1 MLRSGVYVTDNP
13 RGKVGSVVIGKKEG
27 AFGDVQ
33 LVCEKGEQ
41 LAWGFNPS
49 RDGRKPAK
57 QIGNRV
63 FGIEG
68 IVRVV
73 YERCFA
79 QELVKRFF
87 FSVPS
92 VRTRIARRNSPA

>member
-1 MLRSGVYVTDNP
+1 MGT
-13 RGKVGSVVIGKKEG
+13 VVIGKEEG
-27 AFGDVQ
+27 AFCDVQ
-33 LVCEKGEQ
+33 LLCEEGEQ
-41 LAWGFNPS
+41 LAWCFDSP
-49 RDGRKPAK
+49 RDGRESPK

-73 YERCFA
+73 YKRCFA
-79 QELVKRFF
+79 QEFVKRFF